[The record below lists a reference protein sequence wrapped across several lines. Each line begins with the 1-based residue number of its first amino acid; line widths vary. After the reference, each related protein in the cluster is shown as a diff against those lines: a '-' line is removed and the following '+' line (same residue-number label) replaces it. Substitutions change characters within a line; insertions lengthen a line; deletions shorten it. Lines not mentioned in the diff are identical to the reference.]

1 MVARNESE
9 PREPAPA
16 AGAEA
21 PGAGAV
27 ETDVCVVGGGPA
39 GLALALELARRGRRV
54 AVLEQKSGFERSFRG
69 EAVSPDAVWLLDRL
83 GVLAEVRS
91 SARPTRR
98 TEVRDGGRAVFTVE
112 FAAYPWEGRQPME
125 IPQPPLLAAMA
136 RLAAEHPGFRLLSG
150 HAAATLLHEDGRVA
164 GVACTGPDGPV
175 RVRAALTVIADGR
188 YTKFREQAGLA
199 YTTTP
204 LDRDVLWLKV
214 PQPPAW
220 DADAYSVR
228 IAGGSHLAAIP
239 TVPDQLRIG
248 LNIPKGSYRQ
258 WRSQSVSVLHERID
272 LLAPELSATVR
283 EHVTQWSDTALL
295 DVFTTV
301 VPRWSA
307 PGVVL
312 IGDAAHTL
320 SPILGLGVHHAL
332 VDGVVLAP
340 LVDRALA
347 PPGAAQD
354 AAGGADGA
362 ATVNAAVDAATVEFQ
377 RLRDPSV
384 AVSRA
389 MQLRQERAF
398 ALSSPA
404 AVALRRA
411 LYRLVNGIGPVKRRM
426 VTDVYFGLQ
435 RAVRDGELALDLAA
449 PQEKAAVGVGEGA
462 A

>member
-1 MVARNESE
+1 VVALNESG
-9 PREPAPA
+9 PRARVEA
-16 AGAEA
+16 AGAETA
-21 PGAGAV
+21 GAGAV
-27 ETDVCVVGGGPA
+27 ETDVCVVGAGPA
-39 GLALALELARRGRRV
+39 GLALAMELARRGRRV
-54 AVLEQKSGFERSFRG
+54 AVLEQKTGFERSFRG

-83 GVLAEVRS
+83 GVLDEVRS

-98 TEVRDGGRAVFTVE
+98 TEVRDGGRRVLTVE

-136 RLAAEHPGFRLLSG
+136 RLAAEHPGFSLLAG
-150 HAAATLLHEDGRVA
+150 HAAAALLRSDGRVA
-164 GVACTGPDGPV
+164 GVACMGPDGPV
-175 RVRAALTVIADGR
+175 EVRAALTVIADGR

-199 YTTTP
+199 YTKTP

-258 WRSQSVSVLHERID
+258 WRAQDVSVLHERID

-283 EHVTQWSDTALL
+283 EHVTDWSDTALL

-347 PPGAAQD
+347 APGASQD
-354 AAGGADGA
+354 AAVDGA
-362 ATVNAAVDAATVEFQ
+362 AVEFQ
-377 RLRDPSV
+377 RLREPSV
-384 AVSRA
+384 AASRT
-389 MQLRQERAF
+389 MQLRQEHAF
-398 ALSSPA
+398 ALSSRA
-404 AVALRRA
+404 AVALRRT

-426 VTDVYFGLQ
+426 VTDVYFSLQ

-449 PQEKAAVGVGEGA
+449 PRAKAAAGIGEGGA
-462 A
+462 